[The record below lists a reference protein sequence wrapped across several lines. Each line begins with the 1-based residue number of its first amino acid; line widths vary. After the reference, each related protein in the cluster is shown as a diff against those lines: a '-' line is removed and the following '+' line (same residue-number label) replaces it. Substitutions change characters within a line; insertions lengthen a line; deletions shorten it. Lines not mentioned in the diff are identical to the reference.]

1 MMVFSTL
8 PMDMDAKCCFAE
20 LGAHRICEDVSGEPE
35 IGIDGSCI
43 KLSAKAIK
51 PQYANL
57 SNKEISYI
65 MEGKIRELLV
75 HVYGIQ
81 FYQISANC
89 YICNKTGE
97 VSFEIYIDIL

>member
-1 MMVFSTL
+1 MAFSTL
-8 PMDMDAKCCFAE
+8 PINIDAKCCFAE
-20 LGAHRICEDVSGEPE
+20 LGVHRICEDVNGEPE

-65 MEGKIRELLV
+65 MEGKIREFLV
-75 HVYGIQ
+75 HIYGSQ

-89 YICNKTGE
+89 YICNKTGK